1 MSMSMSMPLPLLSTH
16 VLRHTA
22 GALVLLATLASA
34 AQAAPPSAHQAWMT
48 VGDQT
53 LESLRGGFSM
63 GEGLTVSFG
72 ITRAVLV
79 NGALITET
87 TLNVGHM
94 ADLTTAQAAQLGQK
108 LESIS
113 LVQNGPGNS
122 FAPDPST
129 GRASIR
135 SSPTGGPTV
144 TSIAGGMAGTVIQN
158 SLNNQ
163 QISHQT
169 TINANSNGLGMVRA
183 LNLPPGC
190 PGSLGRGAGRPYGD
204 FVDPR
209 TSLTPQQRLAVI
221 DLAASAERN
230 DATPP
235 LNEEATL
242 ALARDDARQ
251 HEDWWEP
258 EGLILAT
265 QGASLLGFHWTKR
278 HDADTGEVYVLGVSP
293 QEAGRGL
300 GKVLL
305 QAGLAR
311 LARGGAT
318 RVILY
323 VDAGNDAA
331 VALYRKAGFQ
341 VEHTDTLFGTA
352 PAS

>member
-108 LESIS
+108 LGSIS

-183 LNLPPGC
+183 LNLHE
-190 PGSLGRGAGRPYGD
+190 
-204 FVDPR
+204 
-209 TSLTPQQRLAVI
+209 TLTEAIQQSIGQR
-221 DLAASAERN
+221 
-230 DATPP
+230 
-235 LNEEATL
+235 
-242 ALARDDARQ
+242 
-251 HEDWWEP
+251 
-258 EGLILAT
+258 
-265 QGASLLGFHWTKR
+265 
-278 HDADTGEVYVLGVSP
+278 
-293 QEAGRGL
+293 
-300 GKVLL
+300 
-305 QAGLAR
+305 
-311 LARGGAT
+311 
-318 RVILY
+318 
-323 VDAGNDAA
+323 
-331 VALYRKAGFQ
+331 
-341 VEHTDTLFGTA
+341 
-352 PAS
+352 